1 MSVTDNRTCPSCGS
15 VALGDSNFCEECGTP
30 LATTATPTGAPRVL
44 VTDPA
49 ATEPSP
55 IDDLGSGPISRA
67 TTQTSPPEATP
78 TAIPLCASCGGS
90 VGPDGYCEQCGVKA
104 LSPRDHFRQQAAPWV
119 AGVCDKGIRHH
130 RNEDAMAMV
139 ASADGT
145 APDRRAV
152 LIVLDGVSNTDDSQI
167 GSLAGAKAAL
177 ASLQQPF
184 PAGLGTPESRLGAV
198 TQVLTAAVEAAQA
211 EVVAAAAPDA
221 PNPASATFT
230 AVVLEGDTVTYANVG
245 DSRSYWLPD
254 GSPGVQLSVDDSAAQ
269 ALIAGGMPR
278 TEAESSPQAH
288 AITKWLGRDSEDH
301 TPMVGQLTI
310 TEPGWLLACSDGLW
324 NYASEPGQLVDQMR
338 AVGTD
343 DPAALALALT
353 DFANGCGGQDN
364 ITTVLARIPGPVT
377 MQNADQT
384 STTKEQPHG

>member
-1 MSVTDNRTCPSCGS
+1 MTLTDNRTCPSCGT
-15 VALGDSNFCEECGTP
+15 VAEGESNFCEECGTALSAAP
-30 LATTATPTGAPRVL
+30 ADAPRVL
-44 VTDPA
+44 VTEPA
-49 ATEPSP
+49 LSEPSP
-55 IDDLGSGPISRA
+55 MDDLGSGPISRA
-67 TTQTSPPEATP
+67 TTQSSPAEAKP
-78 TAIPLCASCGGS
+78 TAIPSCASCGGT

-104 LSPRDHFRQQAAPWV
+104 LSPRDHFREQAAPWV

-130 RNEDAMAMV
+130 RNEDAMAMI
-139 ASADGT
+139 ASPDGT
-145 APDRRAV
+145 AADRRAV

-177 ASLQQPF
+177 AVLRQPF
-184 PAGLGTPESRLGAV
+184 PAGIGTSQSRLGAV

-211 EVVAAAAPDA
+211 EVVAAAAPDS

-230 AVVLEGDTVTYANVG
+230 AAVLEGDTVTYANVG

-269 ALIAGGMPR
+269 AMIAEGMPR
-278 TEAESSPQAH
+278 AEAESSPQAH
-288 AITKWLGRDSEDH
+288 AITKWLGQDSEDH

-324 NYASEPGQLVDQMR
+324 NYASEPGQLIDQMR
-338 AVGTD
+338 AAGTD

-364 ITTVLARIPGPVT
+364 ITTVFARIPGPTTV
-377 MQNADQT
+377 QNADQT